1 MKRNDITSGNI
12 KKVILVL
19 LILAFSIIFVC
30 NFNCVY
36 ENINIRAIN
45 DKNSQSNAP
54 DIYLSGFYV
63 KGEFYDAKAADGT
76 WMIWN
81 GYLCWR
87 SENSNSRPQ
96 VLTDSV
102 VVNIPVGRNRTV
114 EFGAGVNAGIAELTV
129 DGTKHSI
136 DTYAS
141 VNGNIQYSI
150 QDSSKSLLIKN
161 VILKIVL
168 FLLISTFSFACIRM
182 GAYIVDNDKKRGLH
196 KIRWAVY
203 ALVAIFATVLM
214 ISQADVQS
222 FWYDEM
228 AQIAYVND
236 GIKEALIHCLAFD
249 EVTPPLF
256 SVMLSIWYK
265 IAPYGEHWLLLICI
279 IPVGLSIFLIAYL
292 ADRLRGYEYAILTE
306 FLFGFC
312 PSIWYTAAFELRS
325 YAFPLLF
332 LIVSLILLLVAEG
345 NKKNIFFLSISMCCL
360 VMSHYFAMIAFV
372 WLFFYVL
379 IMYREKRCK
388 KETLWA
394 FVPPTVCIVGW
405 FGSVFA
411 FWNIYGKGIVQLGW
425 QEIPNWFSVCNL
437 FSYFSGYQTWL
448 LIIIALS
455 LMLPL
460 QIMKNQRTVKDELII
475 FAVFN
480 IIATIIIVYVYSRYV
495 NIGSYTWRSM
505 WVPRYFSFLF
515 PYFALLEAY
524 VIVEII
530 EKLHIVI
537 ELSSR
542 IVIYA
547 LAMFMVICCSNY
559 IANSIKSYSEPFREA
574 AAYLYSQDD
583 IFLES
588 TLVLQGGYRY
598 AVEGMRE
605 YYLEMQGQRECI
617 NYASFEDLN
626 VDEML
631 KYQTI
636 YVVYENG
643 DTPYDIEQQVFSKFE
658 QIYNNTGLRIRKYEK
673 K

>member
-1 MKRNDITSGNI
+1 MKRNDITSCNI
-12 KKVILVL
+12 KKIILVL
-19 LILAFSIIFVC
+19 LILMFSIIFVC

-63 KGEFYDAKAADGT
+63 KGEFYDAEAADGT

-102 VVNIPVGRNRTV
+102 VVSIPVGRNRTV

-129 DGTKHSI
+129 DGTKHFI

-141 VNGNIQYSI
+141 VNGNVQYSI
-150 QDSSKSLLIKN
+150 QDSSKSLLIRN
-161 VILKIVL
+161 VILKVAL
-168 FLLISTFSFACIRM
+168 FLLISTFSFACIRI
-182 GAYIVDNDKKRGLH
+182 GAYIVDNDKKRGSH
-196 KIRWAVY
+196 KIRLAVY
-203 ALVAIFATVLM
+203 ALVAIFATILM

-222 FWYDEM
+222 FWYDELC
-228 AQIAYVND
+228 QIAFVN
-236 GIKEALIHCLAFD
+236 GGMKKALIHCLAFD
-249 EVTPPLF
+249 DVTPPLF
-256 SVMLSIWYK
+256 SVMLSLWYK
-265 IAPYGEHWLLLICI
+265 IAPYGEHWLLLISI

-312 PSIWYTAAFELRS
+312 PSIWNTAAFELRS
-325 YAFPLLF
+325 YAFLLLF
-332 LIVSLILLLVAEG
+332 LILSLILLFVGEG
-345 NKKNIFFLSISMCCL
+345 TKKNSFFLSISMCCL
-360 VMSHYFAMIAFV
+360 VMSHYFAMIAFG
-372 WLFFYVL
+372 WLIFYAL

-394 FVPPTVCIVGW
+394 FVPPAVCIVGW
-405 FGSVFA
+405 FSSVFA
-411 FWNIYGKGIVQLGW
+411 FWNIYGKGTLTLGW
-425 QEIPNWFSVCNL
+425 QEIPNWFSVCKL

-455 LMLPL
+455 LMMPL
-460 QIMKNQRTVKDELII
+460 QIMKRQKSVIDDFII

-480 IIATIIIVYVYSRYV
+480 IIATITIVYIYSRYV
-495 NIGSYTWRSM
+495 NIGSSTWRSM
-505 WVPRYFSFLF
+505 WVFRYFSFLF
-515 PYFALLEAY
+515 PYVALLEAY
-524 VIVEII
+524 VIDAFI
-530 EKLHIVI
+530 EKLGIFI
-537 ELSSR
+537 KLSSR

-547 LAMFMVICCSNY
+547 FAMFMVICCGNY
-559 IANSIKSYSEPFREA
+559 ICNNTSVEPYREG

-583 IFLES
+583 VFLES
-588 TLVLQGGYRY
+588 TLVLQGGIRF

-617 NYASFEDLN
+617 NFASFEELN
-626 VDEML
+626 VDEMF

-636 YVVYENG
+636 YVVYDNG
-643 DTPYDIEQQVFSKFE
+643 DTPYDIEQQVFSKYM
-658 QIYNNTGLRIRKYEK
+658 QIYNNTGLRIKKYEK
-673 K
+673 INK